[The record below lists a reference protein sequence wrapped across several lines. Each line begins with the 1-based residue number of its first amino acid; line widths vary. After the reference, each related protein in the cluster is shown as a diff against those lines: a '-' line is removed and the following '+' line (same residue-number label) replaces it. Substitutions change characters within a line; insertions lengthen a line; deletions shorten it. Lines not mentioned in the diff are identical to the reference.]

1 MNFGDRLLKLRKER
15 NISQET
21 LANIVGVTRQTVSNW
36 EMNITVPN
44 IVDLKKIANALEI
57 NCNEL
62 LDECNIKN
70 KKNEIEKNNINN
82 NDRVAIK
89 ILKIIGIIFITGI
102 GITLTLLI
110 IFGLKYNKTN
120 VYGIDSIRCNYN
132 ENNYTYSISY
142 NKKNQII
149 NVEITGQESEKT
161 MDEKWV
167 DELNRY
173 STSKEIVEPSALILY
188 ISKKYKENN
197 GYCN

>member
-89 ILKIIGIIFITGI
+89 ILKIIGIIFIAGI

-142 NKKNQII
+142 NKKHQII

-173 STSKEIVEPSALILY
+173 ATSKEIVEPRALILY